1 MNGKTYGTT
10 ELHLP
15 SLKSN
20 IPNDRVFTNVL
31 HFILFFYRTQILFLI
46 QKQSMK
52 NL

>member
-20 IPNDRVFTNVL
+20 IPNDRVFTNV
-31 HFILFFYRTQILFLI
+31 ILFFNSFIEHEFYFKHKSCL
-46 QKQSMK
+46 
-52 NL
+52 

>member
-20 IPNDRVFTNVL
+20 IPNDRVFTNVI
-31 HFILFFYRTQILFLI
+31 ILILIPL
-46 QKQSMK
+46 
-52 NL
+52 